1 MVVHAV
7 KKIQI
12 HLIVSLKF
20 QIKNKIEKINKSNVA
35 QAHCYNGVC
44 PTLNSQCESIWGYG
58 GTVADKRCFQQYNPK
73 GLNSGHCGKDLT
85 TGQYLKCE
93 AENVLCGSIQCKDGD
108 RTPTGDATD
117 NTRTIISTKGVEYEC
132 K

>member
-1 MVVHAV
+1 M
-7 KKIQI
+7 
-12 HLIVSLKF
+12 
-20 QIKNKIEKINKSNVA
+20 NKA